1 MDKKR
6 SVWDN
11 VYGGFESVRK
21 KVGLH
26 KTTREAEGIPGRA
39 FSGQPETV

>member
-1 MDKKR
+1 MVGLNQLK
-6 SVWDN
+6 
-11 VYGGFESVRK
+11 K

-26 KTTREAEGIPGRA
+26 KTTREAEEIPGQV